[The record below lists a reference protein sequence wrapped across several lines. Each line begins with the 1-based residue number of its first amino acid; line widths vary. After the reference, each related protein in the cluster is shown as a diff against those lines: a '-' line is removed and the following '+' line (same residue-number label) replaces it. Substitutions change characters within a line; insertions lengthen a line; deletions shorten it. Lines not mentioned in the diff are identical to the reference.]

1 MRYFQKINWLFPCY
15 RIGIVD
21 FSIFAYLGSLLAF
34 GQSCPVIYQS
44 RSFCV
49 LFSLDAFA
57 DSGILKLDAYS
68 DTDTDV
74 MHPQ

>member
-1 MRYFQKINWLFPCY
+1 MSQTLCIFLYIVVCGLISFGFFFCFVWLVFVFVC
-15 RIGIVD
+15 
-21 FSIFAYLGSLLAF
+21 
-34 GQSCPVIYQS
+34 
-44 RSFCV
+44 

>member
-1 MRYFQKINWLFPCY
+1 MLLDRVAQSFIKANLSVFCFVWLVGFFVC
-15 RIGIVD
+15 
-21 FSIFAYLGSLLAF
+21 
-34 GQSCPVIYQS
+34 
-44 RSFCV
+44 